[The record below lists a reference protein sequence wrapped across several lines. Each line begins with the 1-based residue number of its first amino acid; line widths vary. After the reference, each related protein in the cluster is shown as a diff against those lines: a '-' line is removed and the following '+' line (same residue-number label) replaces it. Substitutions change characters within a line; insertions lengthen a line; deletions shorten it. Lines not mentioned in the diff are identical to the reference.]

1 MLEKFP
7 QKKKKK
13 TLDESPS
20 TPQAKV
26 MRRSANTGE
35 QSSPEDVAA
44 RGKKNEKN
52 STKLQDARPTTSFL
66 DRLLE
71 STIAS
76 ELSAHETQALMQRR
90 TTSPAN
96 SAGLTVRQRMHL
108 AKKKNGNQ
116 KNKKQEKTGDSKKK
130 EAATGSK
137 KTKKV
142 KSDAG
147 LNSNVNEKKL
157 ENQKGG
163 EDSTAEKRHKKKK
176 KKGHFSKKTKAP
188 LGRRGTQEA
197 EEVGIQTEPAEAE
210 GPKKKRPHSHTE
222 EDLAKIDRA
231 KARQIVTSWA
241 YHAALTKNFVTK
253 TAAQTMNPE
262 EVQRLN
268 DVTKQLARDAGKA
281 AGAMFDQQRPRD
293 Q

>member
-7 QKKKKK
+7 QKKK

-44 RGKKNEKN
+44 RGKKNQKN

-90 TTSPAN
+90 TTAPAN

-116 KNKKQEKTGDSKKK
+116 KNKKQEKTGDSKK
-130 EAATGSK
+130 
-137 KTKKV
+137 
-142 KSDAG
+142 
-147 LNSNVNEKKL
+147 
-157 ENQKGG
+157 
-163 EDSTAEKRHKKKK
+163 
-176 KKGHFSKKTKAP
+176 
-188 LGRRGTQEA
+188 RRLQQA
-197 EEVGIQTEPAEAE
+197 V
-210 GPKKKRPHSHTE
+210 R
-222 EDLAKIDRA
+222 
-231 KARQIVTSWA
+231 RQRRSRVT
-241 YHAALTKNFVTK
+241 LV
-253 TAAQTMNPE
+253 
-262 EVQRLN
+262 
-268 DVTKQLARDAGKA
+268 
-281 AGAMFDQQRPRD
+281 
-293 Q
+293 

>member
-7 QKKKKK
+7 EKKKKK

-44 RGKKNEKN
+44 CGKKNQKN
-52 STKLQDARPTTSFL
+52 STKLQDARPTSFL

-76 ELSAHETQALMQRR
+76 EMSAHETQALMQCR
-90 TTSPAN
+90 TTAPAN
-96 SAGLTVRQRMHL
+96 SAGLTVRQRMNL
-108 AKKKNGNQ
+108 AKKKNGNK

-163 EDSTAEKRHKKKK
+163 EDSTADKKKK
-176 KKGHFSKKTKAP
+176 KKGRFSKKTKAP

-197 EEVGIQTEPAEAE
+197 EEVGIPTEPAEAE
-210 GPKKKRPHSHTE
+210 VPKKKRPHSHTE
-222 EDLAKIDRA
+222 EDLAKMDRA
-231 KARQIVTSWA
+231 KARQIVTSRA

-268 DVTKQLARDAGKA
+268 DVAKQLARDAGKA
-281 AGAMFDQQRPRD
+281 AGAMFDQQRPRN

>member
-7 QKKKKK
+7 EKKKKK

-44 RGKKNEKN
+44 CGKKNQKN
-52 STKLQDARPTTSFL
+52 STKLQDARPTSFL

-71 STIAS
+71 STIAP
-76 ELSAHETQALMQRR
+76 ELSAHETQALMQCR
-90 TTSPAN
+90 TTAPAN
-96 SAGLTVRQRMHL
+96 SAGLTVRQRMNL
-108 AKKKNGNQ
+108 AKKKNGNK

-163 EDSTAEKRHKKKK
+163 EDSTADKKKK
-176 KKGHFSKKTKAP
+176 KKGRFSKKTKAP

-197 EEVGIQTEPAEAE
+197 EEVGIPTEPAEAE
-210 GPKKKRPHSHTE
+210 VPKKKRPHSHTE
-222 EDLAKIDRA
+222 EDLAKMDRA
-231 KARQIVTSWA
+231 KARQNCHQQGIPCSLDKELCDQNGSSDNESRRSA
-241 YHAALTKNFVTK
+241 
-253 TAAQTMNPE
+253 
-262 EVQRLN
+262 
-268 DVTKQLARDAGKA
+268 KA
-281 AGAMFDQQRPRD
+281 E
-293 Q
+293 